1 MKFKKYLLWERRTK
15 AERLILYHGTSST
28 FLRKILSQG
37 LKATPKQKV
46 WLEDPGASFIQ
57 APRTSLKGAYLTRN
71 IMTAKSS
78 ATTAKQKFG
87 GNSLIVIVLF
97 QPRSGLPDE
106 DNIRYTIE
114 RCAAKAMGSGRLSGW
129 LYAINLAYYIIQGS
143 NKEVTDGFID
153 CLKELMKGSFGVEID
168 ERALNKKTAEEFM
181 KAELMRG
188 VAEVYANKKKEGE
201 YQRFRIHSSFS
212 DVLSRLGKKMKWEE
226 IEEFVGNNILSRSE
240 AQKNYL
246 KALDAMT
253 RMFKQERLSFK
264 TKDTFYN
271 VRSLED
277 INYRGRNRIIG
288 IVEIMDKEDYYYDL
302 KVRYGKIPDDFI
314 KQWKER
320 VGDKFKV
327 IK

>member
-1 MKFKKYLLWERRTK
+1 
-15 AERLILYHGTSST
+15 
-28 FLRKILSQG
+28 

-46 WLEDPGASFIQ
+46 WLEDPNASFIQ
-57 APRTSLKGAYLTRN
+57 SPRTSLKGAYLTRN

-106 DNIRYTIE
+106 DNIRYMID
-114 RCAAKAMGSGRLSGW
+114 RCVVKAMGASSEYY
-129 LYAINLAYYIIQGS
+129 YAINLAYYIIQGS
-143 NKEVTDGFID
+143 NKEVTDGFIN

-168 ERALNKKTAEEFM
+168 ERALNIKTAEEFI

-188 VAEVYANKKKEGE
+188 VAEVYAKRKKEGTHHI
-201 YQRFRIHSSFS
+201 YRAFS
-212 DVLSRLGKKMKWEE
+212 DVLSRLGKKISDLKEYVE
-226 IEEFVGNNILSRSE
+226 KVVLSRSE

-277 INYRGRNRIIG
+277 IDYRGRNRITG
-288 IVEIMDKEDYYYDL
+288 IVEIINKEDYYYDL
-302 KVRYGKIPDDFI
+302 KVHYGKVPDDFI